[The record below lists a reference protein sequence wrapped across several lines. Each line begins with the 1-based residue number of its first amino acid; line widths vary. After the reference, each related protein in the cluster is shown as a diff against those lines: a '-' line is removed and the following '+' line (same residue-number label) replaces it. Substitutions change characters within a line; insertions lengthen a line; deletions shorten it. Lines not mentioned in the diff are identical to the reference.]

1 MDSMDCRALRARND
15 TVIMKKYLILTTF
28 YLLLMGCAHD
38 APCDPARDRCA
49 LTTRGGEIV
58 WSHIME

>member
-1 MDSMDCRALRARND
+1 
-15 TVIMKKYLILTTF
+15 MKKYLILTTF